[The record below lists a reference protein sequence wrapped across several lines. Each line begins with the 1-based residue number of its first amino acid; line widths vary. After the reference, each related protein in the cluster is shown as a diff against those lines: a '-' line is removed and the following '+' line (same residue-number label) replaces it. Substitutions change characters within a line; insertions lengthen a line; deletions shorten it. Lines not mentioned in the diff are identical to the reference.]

1 MVHLT
6 DEAILEKAE
15 RVLSIEIAELGRLK
29 ANLGGEF
36 IAAVRR
42 VLAATER
49 GGKIL
54 VLGVGKSGHVGEK
67 IAATLAS
74 TGCVA
79 VVLNPLNALHGDL
92 GVVADGDLIFA
103 LSYSG
108 ETDELVKILSVLKR
122 FRVEIVGVTGN
133 PESTLGK
140 LSDVTLNVSVQQE
153 ACPLNLAPTSSTTAM
168 LALGDALAMVVL
180 EARNFDREQFSRFH
194 PEGSLGRVLLTKV
207 VDVMRDREQTTLVAG
222 NETVSAVLRKMT
234 EKRNGAA
241 VIEGEEMQLLG
252 IFTHGDFARYF
263 SERADIG
270 TLPVSQ
276 LMTTRPVCVREDAMA
291 VEALAVLREHRVDE
305 VIVVDDRNRVRGL
318 VDVQDLARHRLV

>member
-6 DEAILEKAE
+6 DEAILEKAG
-15 RVLSIEIAELGRLK
+15 RVLSIEISELERLRR
-29 ANLGGEF
+29 NLGAEF

-42 VLAATER
+42 VLAVIAR

-92 GVVADGDLIFA
+92 GVVADGDLILA

-122 FRVEIVGVTGN
+122 FRVEIIGVTGTA
-133 PESTLGK
+133 ESTLGK

-180 EARNFDREQFSRFH
+180 EARDFDREQFSRFH

-207 VDVMRDREQTTLVAG
+207 TDVMRDREQTTLVSDE
-222 NETVSAVLRKMT
+222 ETIGVVLQKMT

-241 VIEGEEMQLLG
+241 VVEDEQRQLRG
-252 IFTHGDFARYF
+252 IFTHGDFARHF
-263 SERADIG
+263 RDRADIG
-270 TLPVSQ
+270 SLPVSR
-276 LMTTRPVCVREDAMA
+276 LMTARPVCVRDDAMA
-291 VEALAVLREHRVDE
+291 VEALAVLREHRIDE
-305 VIVVDDRNRVRGL
+305 VVVVDAGNRVCGL
-318 VDVQDLARHRLV
+318 IDVQDLARHRLV